1 MAFKQLE
8 TDDEATENDTLLY
21 KKNLKQQSES
31 NPESPDQN
39 PDLSSSKW
47 DRMTAAVKKRLKKD
61 GLRLILLIVLNGFYL
76 YFGGLIFYVLEQKPK
91 VVVGETDHVKLLID
105 AFKVTWWELYL
116 NQRQLDLD

>member
-21 KKNLKQQSES
+21 NKNKNLKQQSES
-31 NPESPDQN
+31 NPESPGRN

-91 VVVGETDHVKLLID
+91 VVVGEADHVKLLID
-105 AFKVTWWELYL
+105 AFKVTW
-116 NQRQLDLD
+116 